1 MKPNINW
8 QNMTVNKVL
17 LFNQGVTL
25 IELLVAL
32 SVLSI
37 LLAVGVPSLN
47 QFTVNSKLNDYANSM
62 FAHLSLARSEAIKRD
77 TRVALCKSA
86 DGATCATAGSWD
98 QGWIIFADP
107 DNDGSRGNGEQLITT
122 MPALKTGF
130 SFSGNGNISDYVSY
144 DTQGMSKLTSGAL
157 QAGTFTVC
165 PAAPAI
171 AGNGREIVLSSS
183 GRSRVVKISTCS

>member
-1 MKPNINW
+1 MA
-8 QNMTVNKVL
+8 VNKIL
-17 LFNQGVTL
+17 LFNRGVTL

-47 QFTVNSKLNDYANSM
+47 QFTVNSKLSDYANSM

-77 TRVALCKSA
+77 TRVVLCKST
-86 DGATCATAGSWD
+86 DGATCVAAGGWD
-98 QGWIIFADP
+98 QGWIMFADP

-144 DTQGMSKLTSGAL
+144 DMQGMPKLTSGAM

-165 PAAPAI
+165 PAAPAP
-171 AGNGREIVLSSS
+171 AGSGREIVLSSS
-183 GRSRVVKISTCS
+183 GRSRVVKILTCS